1 MWHRVLNLWLPGPQQ
16 AGEVLDK
23 TSQTDAG
30 AKLASK
36 GVAKAI
42 VQKTVLDHKDKASDA
57 CRRPSNSQMQTSA
70 AVVPALPRLA

>member
-1 MWHRVLNLWLPGPQQ
+1 MCHRILNFWLPGLQQ

-36 GVAKAI
+36 GVAKAV

-57 CRRPSNSQMQTSA
+57 C
-70 AVVPALPRLA
+70 

>member
-1 MWHRVLNLWLPGPQQ
+1 MWPCVLNFCLHGLQQ

-42 VQKTVLDHKDKASDA
+42 VQKTILDHKDKASAA
-57 CRRPSNSQMQTSA
+57 C
-70 AVVPALPRLA
+70 

>member
-1 MWHRVLNLWLPGPQQ
+1 VWQFVLNFHLPGLQQ

-42 VQKTVLDHKDKASDA
+42 VQKTVLDHKDKASGA
-57 CRRPSNSQMQTSA
+57 I
-70 AVVPALPRLA
+70 